1 MFSFKNNDELLDAK
15 IEGSIRQIENM
26 LKEKGINYTKY
37 IKEHLEGNLADETL
51 KYAESIDADLL
62 MIMTQSEDK
71 DFKEL
76 LFGTYAQ

>member
-1 MFSFKNNDELLDAK
+1 LFSFKNNDELLDAK

>member
-26 LKEKGINYTKY
+26 LKENGINYTKY